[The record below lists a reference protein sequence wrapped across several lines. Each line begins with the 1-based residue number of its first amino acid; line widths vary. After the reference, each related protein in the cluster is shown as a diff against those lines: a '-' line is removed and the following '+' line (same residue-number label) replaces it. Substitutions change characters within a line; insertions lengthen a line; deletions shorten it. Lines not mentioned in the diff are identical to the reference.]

1 MRALITGITGQDG
14 AYLAKFLLNK
24 GYAVFGM
31 ARRSSTD
38 SQARLRALGIEDA
51 ITLLSG
57 DMTDAGSLIAAVCES
72 KPDEVY
78 NLAAQS
84 FVKESFATPVATFEV
99 NAMGAV
105 SLMGA
110 VMTHAPNARYYQAS
124 TSEMF
129 GLVNVD
135 SQDES
140 TPFHPRSPYGV
151 AKCAAHHA
159 TVNYREAYGLHA
171 SCGIL
176 FNHESPLRG
185 NEFVTKKVA
194 DGVKGILAG
203 TQNELMLGN
212 LDASRDWGHAKD
224 YVKAMWLMLQQ
235 DNPDDYVIATGETH
249 SVREFVAC
257 AFESAGLKYQDY
269 VRLDKRFLRPS
280 DVPLLC
286 GNPEKAKRVL
296 GWERTYT
303 FHGLIDEM
311 VLGRLRAVA

>member
-1 MRALITGITGQDG
+1 MRALISGITGQDG
-14 AYLAKFLLNK
+14 AYLADFLLRK
-24 GYAVFGM
+24 GYLVYGLK
-31 ARRSSTD
+31 RRSSTD
-38 SQARLRALGIEDA
+38 STERLRALGIEDRV
-51 ITLLSG
+51 IIIDG
-57 DMTDAGSLIAAVCES
+57 DMTDPGSLRDALLKSC
-72 KPDEVY
+72 PQEVY
-78 NLAAQS
+78 NLAAQT
-84 FVKESFATPVATFEV
+84 FVKTSFDTPVSTFEV
-99 NAMGAV
+99 NAMGAIH
-105 SLMGA
+105 LLEA
-110 VMTHAPNARYYQAS
+110 VRSHDDEIRYYQAS

-159 TVNYREAYGLHA
+159 TVNYREAYGMHA

-185 NEFVTKKVA
+185 NEFVTKKIA

-203 TQNELMLGN
+203 TQDKLILGN
-212 LDASRDWGHAKD
+212 LEACRDWGHAKD

-235 DNPDDYVIATGETH
+235 ETPDDYVIATGKTH
-249 SVREFVAC
+249 SVREFVTC
-257 AFESAGLKYQDY
+257 AFEAVGLRYRDY
-269 VRLDKRFLRPS
+269 VEFDSRYLRPS

-286 GNPEKAKRVL
+286 GNPEKAQRIL
-296 GWERTYT
+296 GWNPEYN
-303 FHGLIDEM
+303 FNSLIDEM

>member
-1 MRALITGITGQDG
+1 MRALITGCTGQDG
-14 AYLAKFLLNK
+14 AYLARFLVNE
-24 GYAVFGM
+24 GYEVFGM

-38 SQARLRALGIEDA
+38 SQSRLRALGVEGA

-57 DMTDAGSLIAAVCES
+57 DMTDAGSLMAAVLES

-105 SLMGA
+105 NLMGA

-135 SQDES
+135 SQDEA

-171 SCGIL
+171 SCGIM
-176 FNHESPLRG
+176 FNHESLLRG
-185 NEFVTKKVA
+185 DEFVTKKVT
-194 DGVKGILAG
+194 DGVKGVLAG

-212 LDASRDWGHAKD
+212 LEACRDWGHAKD

-235 DNPDDYVIATGETH
+235 DTPDDYVIATGETH
-249 SVREFVAC
+249 SVREFVDC
-257 AFESAGLKYQDY
+257 AFKSAGLKYQDY
-269 VRLDKRFLRPS
+269 VTFDKRFLRPS

-303 FHGLIDEM
+303 FQGLIDEM
-311 VLGRLRAVA
+311 VLGRLRSAA